1 MDFYEY
7 PTTRDMVNRGP
18 RKSGEDSES
27 FYKRNFG
34 LAVAGLHS
42 TSCAIQM
49 VGEHLW
55 EKNRRP
61 YYKVYPTIAP
71 MLLKL
76 NLDVDTSLVHL
87 PMPCFCIRFSK
98 ERPPL
103 QFKWQDED
111 WHIRSMLVS
120 PTTVQNRTEMFN
132 GFVLWVDTGEVEEAP
147 NGEFYSV
154 HTYINLPIQRGMT
167 LEQSLSALPYD
178 VSAFRGM
185 QMPEEIRTAC
195 ARLACT
201 LCLLENNPDI
211 IEPDVLAKDR
221 DKYEITK
228 DPKYVERAKK
238 RNKFGFNIGKD
249 IEVIPH
255 MRRPHPALMH
265 TGHGRMIPRIVM
277 RKGSVIHREAVVR
290 VPTGF
295 QGGQ

>member
-1 MDFYEY
+1 
-7 PTTRDMVNRGP
+7 
-18 RKSGEDSES
+18 
-27 FYKRNFG
+27 
-34 LAVAGLHS
+34 
-42 TSCAIQM
+42 M

-87 PMPCFCIRFSK
+87 PLPCFCVRFSK

-103 QFKWQDED
+103 HFQWKGED

-120 PTTVQNRTEMFN
+120 PTTVQNKTEVFN
-132 GFVLWVDTGEVEEAP
+132 GFVLWVNTGEMDAAP
-147 NGEFYSV
+147 DGTMYPI
-154 HTYINLPIQRGMT
+154 HTYINLPVQRGMT
-167 LEQSLSALPYD
+167 LEQSLKALPYD
-178 VSAFRGM
+178 SSAYRGM
-185 QMPEEIRTAC
+185 QLPDEIRVGC

-201 LCLLENNPDI
+201 LCLLENNPEI
-211 IEPDVLAKDR
+211 IEPDVLARDL

-228 DPKYVERAKK
+228 DEKYVDRAK
-238 RNKFGFNIGKD
+238 RRGKFGFNIGKG

-265 TGHGRMIPRIVM
+265 TGHGRLVPRIVL
-277 RKGSVIHREAVVR
+277 RKGSVIHREAVVH
-290 VPTGF
+290 VPTGYDGKASKSH
-295 QGGQ
+295 QRDRAAGVET